1 MIQVTSWSSLF
12 EGTYGQKE
20 LAILFNDDYFVS
32 LLRSK
37 DPSSVLVQV
46 YKVFAVDG
54 DIELFAETLPNQ
66 CIVYEK
72 HFDIGDKNTYKF
84 FILNTDTEI
93 IETINLNEHIEKKML
108 KLNKITSS
116 IISIIKSYNIKLLS
130 LKMLPVEVKNYFFS
144 DPFVVKVLSNSPNNL
159 DFVPEI
165 TSVDKLL
172 VGRKNGVTINAS
184 LENLRSIVVTGG
196 KEEDRIFSMKVIA
209 ENYLLSSKKV
219 VVFDNTGIFKT
230 LSYPQQKEELLTAF
244 DMKVSPFG
252 FPINTIDFFK
262 IKLPLFMIP
271 KRAFINIF
279 KFTDLSEKMIE
290 ETYTDKIKNIDELID
305 NIINLKITDEITEF
319 EKWRIISKL
328 NIINDIYKNYFEE
341 TDISIIF
348 ESTYKNIGSSKV
360 FLIDKNNPLYVY
372 YIYGII
378 KKISQDIKEDILVI
392 IPEANDI
399 LNNAL
404 IGNELLTILRE
415 NPKINYCLGADNIAD
430 FIDKD
435 VAKVRIEVVSEND
448 VVIRYPDKDPLRLLL
463 RPTLTS
469 SNIEIKKEEVIV

>member
-1 MIQVTSWSSLF
+1 MIQVTSWSVLF
-12 EGTYGQKE
+12 EGVYGQKD

-32 LLRSK
+32 ILRSK
-37 DPSSVLVQV
+37 EPSSVLVQL

-72 HFDIGDKNTYKF
+72 HFDIGDKNTHKF

-93 IETINLNEHIEKKML
+93 IDSSQLNEHIEKKML

-130 LKMLPVEVKNYFFS
+130 LKMLPPEIKNYFFS
-144 DPFVVKVLSNSPNNL
+144 DPFIVKALTNSPNNIE
-159 DFVPEI
+159 FSTAI
-165 TSVDKLL
+165 SSVDKLL

-184 LENLRSIVVTGG
+184 LENLRSIVVTGAE
-196 KEEDRIFSMKVIA
+196 EEDRVFAMKVIA

-219 VVFDNTGIFKT
+219 IVFDSTGIFKT
-230 LSYPQQKEELLTAF
+230 LSYPQQKEELLGAF

-262 IKLPLFMIP
+262 IKLPLHVIP
-271 KRAFINIF
+271 KQAFINLF
-279 KFTDLSEKMIE
+279 KFIGVAQKIIDQA
-290 ETYTDKIKNIDELID
+290 YTDKVKDISELIE
-305 NIINLKITDEITEF
+305 NIAAIGITDEITDF

-328 NIINDIYKNYFEE
+328 NIIEE
-341 TDISIIF
+341 TYSEYFGDTDLSIVF

-360 FLIDKNNPLYVY
+360 FLINKTNPLYVF

-378 KKISQDIKEDILVI
+378 KKLSEDVKEEMLVI
-392 IPEANDI
+392 IPQASEVF
-399 LNNAL
+399 NNAI
-404 IGNELLTILRE
+404 IGNELLTTLKE
-415 NPKINYCLGADNIAD
+415 NPKLNYCIGAEYIND
-430 FIDKD
+430 FIDKEPAS
-435 VAKVRIEVVSEND
+435 VKIEVVSNND

-469 SNIEIKKEEVIV
+469 SNIEIKKEEPIV